1 MVILLGNQKGGAGK
15 STLTILLANYLKLVH
30 DLPVA
35 VIDMDDQ
42 RSVEDHYMDAQ
53 KLENPEL
60 YEVVG
65 SDLSHFPALY
75 KAVFSKAPETIVI
88 IDLPGK
94 LDDDNLAAVFQK
106 ADLLICPFIYEK
118 MTFKS
123 TVLFSMVLK
132 KINPNIKMMYVPSR
146 IKGTVVYDTE
156 AQVKEVL
163 NQYGPITPPIPDKQI
178 FQRVSTY
185 EIPTRMYP
193 DILPTM
199 DMIYKEAIL
208 PFITNQDKK
217 DGGKNG

>member
-15 STLTILLANYLKLVH
+15 STLTILLANYLTLVH
-30 DLPVA
+30 DLSVA

-42 RSVEDHYMDAQ
+42 RSVEDHYLDAQ

-65 SDLSHFPALY
+65 SDLAHFPALY
-75 KAVFSKAPETIVI
+75 KAVFSKKKETIII

-94 LDDDNLAAVFQK
+94 LDDDKLAAVFEK

-123 TVLFSMVLK
+123 TILFSIVLK
-132 KINPNIKMMYVPSR
+132 KINPNIKMLYVPTR
-146 IKGTVVYDTE
+146 LKGTVVYDTE
-156 AQVKEVL
+156 AQVKEAL
-163 NQYGPITPPIPDKQI
+163 SQFGSITPPIPDKQI

-199 DMIYKEAIL
+199 DMIYNEAIL
-208 PFITNQDKK
+208 PFTKNIN
-217 DGGKNG
+217 KNGGE